1 MTYLQWKNN
10 CPNITFV
17 PLKIGGDS
25 GTGVQ
30 CPFFFLHLMISM
42 IRMIII
48 RTMAAMTPIQMNC
61 IHSISSSF
69 SIKWVN
75 WIGFPRSVSTIQVT
89 FPTSSCVKLN
99 IVMESFLCL
108 KYLQEYEGS
117 KIHLPL
123 RSNPSTTSLH
133 VLLASSDSSD
143 MLLELCRHCTVL
155 LRSRRD
161 E

>member
-1 MTYLQWKNN
+1 MQWKNI
-10 CPNITFV
+10 CPNITFG

-61 IHSISSSF
+61 IHSISCSF

-89 FPTSSCVKLN
+89 FPTSSWVKLN

-143 MLLELCRHCTVL
+143 MLFELCRHCTVL

-161 E
+161 EKV